1 MDELKALFGEESI
14 DYATFE
20 QKCKDGNIKLAN
32 LSGGGYIAKGKY
44 DDLNK
49 QFTQYKTDN
58 DVSKYAD
65 YDTIKAENE
74 TLKAEKETNERLKD
88 IAKANVSEKYRKFVL
103 SEVKKMVTDKK
114 DFATCLTEY
123 LKENNQFIE
132 EVKKTG
138 FFQKGS
144 TQVDLQG
151 KSTNEKSTNR
161 KMNELLRGK
170 R

>member
-1 MDELKALFGEESI
+1 MEELKALFGEESI

-20 QKCKDGNIKLAN
+20 QKCKDSNIKLTN
-32 LSGGGYIAKGKY
+32 LSAGGFIAKGKY

-49 QFTQYKTDN
+49 QCTQYKTEN
-58 DVSKYAD
+58 DTIKAENG
-65 YDTIKAENE
+65 TIKAENE
-74 TLKAEKETNERLKD
+74 TLKAEKETNARLNE

-103 SEVKKMVTDKK
+103 SEVKAMVTDKK

-132 EVKKTG
+132 EVKRTG
-138 FFQKGS
+138 FFQKSS

-151 KSTNEKSTNR
+151 KSTNEKTTNT
-161 KMNELLRGK
+161 KMNNLLRGIK
-170 R
+170 